1 MKTLIIL
8 FLVFSFEKADTYQ
21 TLDTVVPTE
30 FCEGWEAGYCEGW
43 EYVKGREFAI
53 CPIIPLCPMPDLFRE
68 QYNDGYNR
76 GFLQGKSDA
85 EE

>member
-8 FLVFSFEKADTYQ
+8 FLVFSFEKADTCQ

-43 EYVKGREFAI
+43 EYVKGLSLI
-53 CPIIPLCPMPDLFRE
+53 HI
-68 QYNDGYNR
+68 
-76 GFLQGKSDA
+76 
-85 EE
+85 

>member
-1 MKTLIIL
+1 MKAIYILLLAFTL
-8 FLVFSFEKADTYQ
+8 STADK
-21 TLDTVVPTE
+21 PTE

-53 CPIIPLCPMPDLFRE
+53 CPIIPLCPLPDLFRE